1 MPIKPDPKAVSELQA
16 HCHDRA
22 VVELP
27 NATSS
32 KSMSQRMRALLCL
45 GIFATNLITGGV
57 NSAMGESYHSETEAL
72 TGQENVAETLS
83 EKQAKY
89 EGFEGYQ
96 KMLTEL
102 RESLYTEI
110 PEAKGKVEIFD
121 FSNDPIAEIERI
133 EESLQLGDNGLDRVL
148 SNVDRDI
155 NTIAG
160 KAYPDVNN
168 DNDSICIAAA
178 WNPQNIIDSGYDLN
192 FNTIKTLARI
202 NIHEVMHCLDDLVY
216 NDEGYEQGWIV
227 DAVRYGADI
236 ERFAEI
242 GTQSLMLYNGDTEV
256 STNNLISSYDYGML
270 FRDDSYGLSY
280 DVGDYLAQVLET
292 TTSGE
297 GLDSFYMTGWKEILK
312 QTAEIRNED
321 LISQQEVMEKMY
333 LREAMRENL
342 NAVGTKQDSVEWLR
356 SRQDIPPCFN
366 VLLQE
371 KTM

>member
-1 MPIKPDPKAVSELQA
+1 MPIKPDPTAVLELQA

-22 VVELP
+22 IVELP

-72 TGQENVAETLS
+72 TAQENAAETLS
-83 EKQAKY
+83 KKQAKH

-121 FSNDPIAEIERI
+121 FSNNPIAEIERI

-178 WNPQNIIDSGYDLN
+178 WNPQNIVDSGYDLN

-202 NIHEVMHCLDDLVY
+202 NIHEVMHCLDGLVY

-236 ERFAEI
+236 ERFAAI
-242 GTQSLMLYNGDTEV
+242 GTLV
-256 STNNLISSYDYGML
+256 
-270 FRDDSYGLSY
+270 
-280 DVGDYLAQVLET
+280 
-292 TTSGE
+292 
-297 GLDSFYMTGWKEILK
+297 
-312 QTAEIRNED
+312 
-321 LISQQEVMEKMY
+321 QQPTHK
-333 LREAMRENL
+333 L
-342 NAVGTKQDSVEWLR
+342 
-356 SRQDIPPCFN
+356 
-366 VLLQE
+366 
-371 KTM
+371 